1 MRHGN
6 PCQALKRAPHAVNGL
21 TTEAKNPTAYLALPV
36 SWGGH
41 VGAVRVPMRVGRSV
55 LLGAAVFAAGTPASF
70 LATRILLDFAPETVV
85 WAAIN
90 YPASFLRLP
99 LTFFMLAAVVFAV
112 LTILRVRSGDRNAIR
127 TAPDAAMYFHAVT
140 VVYASITLAT
150 PYFDTL
156 SYEPALYTPFAIA
169 LLAVALG
176 ARNAGRNGDGDGNEG
191 GTGTQQGRAI
201 VLASFAAAMAI
212 GASLA
217 YAQQL
222 LDGDTAGCT
231 REYCSTEVTITVIG
245 MMAVGAI
252 AAPIMMLRG
261 VFSDDSTARHSHLS
275 VTVFACLTLLIAP
288 LVVFRVLPYYAFVP
302 GLFYGLSATALL
314 ISISPRANLTDASG
328 PVGELS
334 PPPDVPI

>member
-1 MRHGN
+1 MIG
-6 PCQALKRAPHAVNGL
+6 
-21 TTEAKNPTAYLALPV
+21 
-36 SWGGH
+36 
-41 VGAVRVPMRVGRSV
+41 GRSV

-140 VVYASITLAT
+140 VVYVAIALAT

-156 SYEPALYTPFAIA
+156 SYEPTLYAPFAIA
-169 LLAVALG
+169 LLLTALA
-176 ARNAGRNGDGDGNEG
+176 ARNTGRSDDVDDGESRGATEG
-191 GTGTQQGRAI
+191 QQGRAV
-201 VLASFAAAMAI
+201 VLASLAAAMAI
-212 GASLA
+212 GASIA
-217 YAQQL
+217 YGLQL

-231 REYCSTEVTITVIG
+231 RAWCSTETTIAVVVV
-245 MMAVGAI
+245 MAAGAI
-252 AAPIMMLRG
+252 AASVIMLRG
-261 VFSDDSTARHSHLS
+261 VSADDSSTSHGHLS
-275 VTVFACLTLLIAP
+275 VIAFACLTLLIAP
-288 LVVFRVLPYYAFVP
+288 LVAFRVVPYYLFVP

-314 ISISPRANLTDASG
+314 VSISPRTNPTDASA
-328 PVGELS
+328 PVGELP
-334 PPPDVPI
+334 PPPDMPI